1 MRKFFIITV
10 ISVQH
15 TPYFFPAFFV
25 ENIFERGI
33 VFSYVWKYFEL
44 AMLNSVRSPP
54 SFFATFFVGNIFEL
68 RIVLFYLWKYFGT
81 RNGEFCTECPFFSDF
96 TTEFWLVDMYFSRNN
111 S

>member
-1 MRKFFIITV
+1 MRKFFIIRV

-44 AMLNSVRSPP
+44 GMLNFVRSLP
-54 SFFATFFVGNIFEL
+54 SFFATFSAGIFFEL
-68 RIVLFYLWKYFGT
+68 RIVFFYLWKLKLVMVNSV
-81 RNGEFCTECPFFSDF
+81 RNPPSFFQHF
-96 TTEFWLVDMYFSRNN
+96 L
-111 S
+111 